1 MAEEKSDTYQG
12 GIELG
17 RGFLPSPEPI
27 SPKAPKAH
35 GNPFIDSRI
44 RRRST
49 SIAVQAQLSSITAP
63 MRENGES
70 DFTGSDPELE
80 AGSGDWD
87 LGSVADFD
95 EWEQDHTPDPAR
107 VEQDG
112 EFLCGMSRDDD
123 DFWSQY
129 PGLD

>member
-1 MAEEKSDTYQG
+1 MTEEKIDTYQG
-12 GIELG
+12 GIELR

-35 GNPFIDSRI
+35 GTPCIDSQI

-49 SIAVQAQLSSITAP
+49 SLDIKAQLSSITAT

-70 DFTGSDPELE
+70 DFTGSGPESE

-87 LGSVADFD
+87 LGSVADIE
-95 EWEQDHTPDPAR
+95 EWERNRTPDPAG

-112 EFLCGMSRDDD
+112 EFLYGISRDDD